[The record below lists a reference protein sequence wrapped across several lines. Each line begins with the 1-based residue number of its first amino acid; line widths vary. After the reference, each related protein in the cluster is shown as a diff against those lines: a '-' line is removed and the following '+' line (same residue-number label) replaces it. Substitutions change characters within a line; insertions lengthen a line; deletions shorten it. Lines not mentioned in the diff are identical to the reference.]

1 VSDDFTVQWKSPSPG
16 GSGRWRWRSLAVV
29 VVLGLAGALTL
40 VAARTTPIAN
50 GLGILPDQETVLNQS
65 GLALE
70 TPQGAAAIAAHAAA
84 QAATKQQSQAEVL
97 SVVLE
102 TLVGAKGSK
111 ISPSGRLCW
120 IVFLNPANDNVGN
133 TPVPG
138 QIQVDVVLVDAQSGA
153 VIESFVSFSG
163 TTPQSQVGSE

>member
-1 VSDDFTVQWKSPSPG
+1 MSDDFAVQRESSTTG

-29 VVLGLAGALTL
+29 LVLGLVGAVTL

-50 GLGILPDQETVLNQS
+50 GLGVLPDEEMVLNQS

-70 TPQGAAAIAAHAAA
+70 TPQGAPAIEAHAAA

-97 SVVLE
+97 SVVLA
-102 TLVGAKGSK
+102 TVVGAKGSA
-111 ISPSGRLCW
+111 ISPQGRLCW
-120 IVFLNPANDNVGN
+120 IVFLKPANDDVGN
-133 TPVPG
+133 SQVPG
-138 QIQVDVVLVDAQSGA
+138 QIQVDAVLVDAQSGA

-163 TTPQSQVGSE
+163 TTSQSGVGSE